1 MKRRLDETRGIGILS
16 AIILM
21 GMVTALIA
29 ASIPAV
35 NQVTVAARTLQT
47 RKDLQ
52 AIKVALT
59 GNPDLVIENG
69 RADFGFI
76 GSMGNIPSAL
86 TDLSIRS
93 SQPSYT
99 FDTVKLVGAGWVGP
113 YPPTPFVEDLLALDQ
128 DPFGNDYVYT
138 STAFNRSSDNA
149 LVGARIL
156 SRGPDGTEGT
166 SDDMLVDILNGE
178 IFSTVTGTLMRNNQ
192 IVPFASVTLNTP
204 VSGAVSQS
212 FAVTDANGDF
222 SFTDVSFGFRSLA
235 IDPRLTYEDGTA
247 KLQGTRLKFSVT
259 NFGSDSLDVTSMTAT
274 YTTSPASF
282 YEEVKIG
289 NTEVF
294 DYVTDN
300 ASVRVGTGAT
310 INFSAV
316 TIAGTGKA
324 TQVIPIRVEKENQIA
339 PDLEIRGVGK
349 SVVVEIRDFKDA
361 ATGSAG
367 AVSVS
372 GITFTINFSDG
383 SANTFTV
390 P

>member
-1 MKRRLDETRGIGILS
+1 MKIRLEETRGIGILS

-35 NQVTVAARTLQT
+35 NQVAIAAKTLET
-47 RKDLQ
+47 REDLQ

-86 TDLSIRS
+86 ADLSVRS

-113 YPPTPFVEDLLALDQ
+113 YPPTPFVEDLLALDL
-128 DPFGNDYVYT
+128 DPFGNAFVYT
-138 STAFNRSSDNA
+138 STEFNRAADSA

-156 SRGPDGTEGT
+156 SRGPDGAEGT
-166 SDDMLVDILNGE
+166 NDDMLVDILKGE

-204 VSGAVSQS
+204 VDGAVSQR
-212 FAVTDANGDF
+212 FAVTDANGAF
-222 SFTDVSFGFRSLA
+222 SFGDVSFGFRSLA
-235 IDPRLTYEDGTA
+235 IDPRMTYEGGTA
-247 KLQGTRLKFSVT
+247 KLQGTRLKFTVT
-259 NFGSDSLDVTSMTAT
+259 NFGSDPLDITSMTAT
-274 YTTSPASF
+274 FTTSPASF

-289 NTEVF
+289 NTNVF

-300 ASVRVGTGAT
+300 GSVRPGTGAT

-316 TIAGTGKA
+316 TVAGTGKP
-324 TQVIPIRVEKENQIA
+324 TQVIPIRVEQENQIA

-349 SVVVEIRDFKDA
+349 SIVIEIRDFKDA
-361 ATGSAG
+361 ATGSASG
-367 AVSVS
+367 VSVS
-372 GITFTINFSDG
+372 GITFTINLSDG
-383 SANTFTV
+383 SQNTFTV